1 MLFSFFDIFRNINIL
16 FVFLT
21 KFENMDLQNFI
32 SGKFV
37 KQKEYTSFFPEKIN
51 HEWIISTP
59 EVNKLLAEA
68 NRLIGE
74 LNAFSQI
81 IPDVDFFIT
90 MHILKEATTSS
101 RIEGTK
107 TNMEE
112 ALVKKEDVHPEKRD
126 DWAEVQNYIKAINT
140 SIKELEKLPISNRL
154 IKKTHKTIL
163 TGVRGKHKLPGE
175 YRTSQN
181 WIGAT
186 LKDAIFI
193 PPHHSE
199 VLELMSD
206 LEKFINENEN
216 HVPHLI
222 KIAIV
227 HYQFETIHPFLD
239 GNGRL
244 GRLLITLYLV
254 SNDVLKKPSLYLSD
268 FFEKNKGY
276 YYNNLMTVRLTSNL
290 TQWIKFFLVGVI
302 ETSKESIQVFKDILA
317 LKTHIETKRLPTLG
331 SKIEK
336 AQILLKQLFQ
346 TPIMDSKQVSALLE
360 ISPSTANRLINDL
373 IKLDILTELTGYK
386 RNRKFMFE
394 EYFKIFHRELEN

>member
-1 MLFSFFDIFRNINIL
+1 
-16 FVFLT
+16 
-21 KFENMDLQNFI
+21 MDLKDFI
-32 SGKFV
+32 SGKHT
-37 KQKEYTSFFPEKIN
+37 KQIEYKSFSPEKIN
-51 HEWIISTP
+51 HGWIVSTP

-81 IPDVDFFIT
+81 VPDVDFFIT

-112 ALVKKEDVHPEKRD
+112 ALVKEEDINPEKRD

-140 SIKELEKLPISNRL
+140 SIKDLEKLPISNRL
-154 IKKTHKTIL
+154 IKNTHKTL
-163 TGVRGKHKLPGE
+163 LSGVRGKHKIPGE
-175 YRTSQN
+175 FRTSQN

-186 LKDAIFI
+186 LKDAVFI

-199 VLELMSD
+199 VIGLMSD
-206 LEKFINENEN
+206 LEKFINDDE
-216 HVPHLI
+216 HQVPHLI
-222 KIAIV
+222 KIAIA

-254 SNDVLKKPSLYLSD
+254 SNEVLKKPSLYLSD

-276 YYNNLMTVRLTSNL
+276 YYDNLMTVRLTGNL
-290 TQWIKFFLVGVI
+290 VQWIKFFLVGVI
-302 ETSKESIQVFKDILA
+302 ETSKESIQVFKDIIA
-317 LKTHIETKRLPTLG
+317 LKTDIETNRLPKLG
-331 SKIEK
+331 SKIEN
-336 AQILLKQLFQ
+336 AQQLMKQLFQ
-346 TPIMDSKQVSALLE
+346 VPITDSKQVSELLE
-360 ISPSTANRLINDL
+360 ISPSTANRLIKEL
-373 IKLDILTELTGYK
+373 IELKILFELTGYK
-386 RNRKFMFE
+386 RNRKYMFT
-394 EYFKIFHRELEN
+394 EYFKIFHPEKTNKN

>member
-1 MLFSFFDIFRNINIL
+1 
-16 FVFLT
+16 
-21 KFENMDLQNFI
+21 MDLKNFI

-37 KQKEYTSFFPEKIN
+37 KQIEYKSFSPEKIN
-51 HEWIISTP
+51 HEWIVSTP
-59 EVNKLLAEA
+59 EVNKLLSVA

-112 ALVKKEDVHPEKRD
+112 ALVKEEDINPENRD

-140 SIKELEKLPISNRL
+140 SIKELEILPISNRL
-154 IKKTHKTIL
+154 IKNTHKTIL
-163 TGVRGKHKLPGE
+163 AAVRGKHKIPGE
-175 YRTSQN
+175 FRKSQN

-199 VLELMSD
+199 VLDLMSD
-206 LEKFINENEN
+206 LVKFINNDDN
-216 HVPHLI
+216 HIPHLI
-222 KIAIV
+222 KIAIA

-254 SNDVLKKPSLYLSD
+254 SNNVLKKPSLYLSD

-276 YYNNLMTVRLTSNL
+276 YYDNLMTVRLTSNL

-302 ETSKESIQVFKDILA
+302 ETSKESIQVFKDIIA
-317 LKTHIETKRLPTLG
+317 LKTDIETKRLPTLG

-346 TPIMDSKQVSALLE
+346 NPITDSKQVSELLE

-373 IKLDILTELTGYK
+373 IKLKILTELTGYK

-394 EYFKIFHRELEN
+394 EYFKIFYRELES

>member
-1 MLFSFFDIFRNINIL
+1 
-16 FVFLT
+16 
-21 KFENMDLQNFI
+21 MDLIDFI
-32 SGKFV
+32 SGKHV
-37 KQKEYTSFFPEKIN
+37 KQVEYKSFSPEKIN
-51 HEWIISTP
+51 HEWIVSTP
-59 EVNKLLAEA
+59 ELNKLLGEA

-112 ALVKKEDVHPEKRD
+112 ALVKEEDINPEKRD
-126 DWAEVQNYIKAINT
+126 DWSEVQNYVKAINT
-140 SIKELEKLPISNRL
+140 SIQELEKLPISNRL
-154 IKKTHKTIL
+154 IKKTHEIL
-163 TGVRGKHKLPGE
+163 LSGVRGKHKIPGE
-175 YRTSQN
+175 FRTSQN

-199 VLELMSD
+199 VNGLMSD
-206 LEKFINENEN
+206 LEKFINDEE
-216 HVPHLI
+216 HPVPHLI
-222 KIAIV
+222 KIAII

-268 FFEKNKGY
+268 FFEQNKGY
-276 YYNNLMTVRLTSNL
+276 YYDNLMTVRLTGNL
-290 TQWIKFFLVGVI
+290 TQWIKFFLVGVL
-302 ETSKESIQVFKDILA
+302 ETSKESIQVFKDIIA
-317 LKTHIETKRLPTLG
+317 LKTDIETNRLPKLG

-336 AQILLKQLFQ
+336 GQQLIKQLFQ
-346 TPIMDSKQVSALLE
+346 VPITDAKQVAELLQV
-360 ISPSTANRLINDL
+360 SPSTANRLIKDL
-373 IKLDILTELTGYK
+373 IELKILSELTGYK
-386 RNRKFMFE
+386 RNRKYMFRD
-394 EYFKIFHRELEN
+394 YFKIFHRELDN

>member
-1 MLFSFFDIFRNINIL
+1 
-16 FVFLT
+16 
-21 KFENMDLQNFI
+21 MDLKDFT
-32 SGKFV
+32 SGNYI
-37 KQKEYTSFFPEKIN
+37 KQIEYKSFSPEKIN

-112 ALVKKEDVHPEKRD
+112 ALVKEEDINPEKRD
-126 DWAEVQNYIKAINT
+126 DWSEVQNYIKAINS

-154 IKKTHKTIL
+154 IKNTHRTL
-163 TGVRGKHKLPGE
+163 LSGVRGKHKIPGE
-175 YRTSQN
+175 FRTSQN

-199 VLELMSD
+199 VVDLMSD
-206 LEKFINENEN
+206 LEKFINEDIYY
-216 HVPHLI
+216 VPHLI
-222 KIAIV
+222 KIAIA

-276 YYNNLMTVRLTSNL
+276 YYDNLMNVRLTNNL
-290 TQWIKFFLVGVI
+290 TQWVKFFLVGVI
-302 ETSKESIQVFKDILA
+302 ETSKGSIQVFKDIIQ
-317 LKTHIETKRLPTLG
+317 LKNNIETVRLPKIG
-331 SKIEK
+331 SKIDK
-336 AQILLKQLFQ
+336 GQQLMKQLFQ
-346 TPIMDSKQVSALLE
+346 KPIVDSKQISELLK
-360 ISPSTANRLINDL
+360 ISPSTANRLINDFIEL
-373 IKLDILTELTGYK
+373 KILSELTGYK
-386 RNRKFMFE
+386 RNRKFMFK
-394 EYFKIFHRELEN
+394 EYFKIFQRDVKN

>member
-1 MLFSFFDIFRNINIL
+1 VKIYILIFAKLLIN
-16 FVFLT
+16 
-21 KFENMDLQNFI
+21 ENMDISNFT
-32 SGKFV
+32 SGKGIEQNGY
-37 KQKEYTSFFPEKIN
+37 KSFSPERIN

-81 IPDVDFFIT
+81 IPDVDFFIS

-112 ALVKKEDVHPEKRD
+112 ALVREEDLNPEKRD
-126 DWAEVQNYIKAINT
+126 DWSEVQNYIKAINT
-140 SIKELEKLPISNRL
+140 SINELENLPISSRL
-154 IKKTHKTIL
+154 IKQTHKTL
-163 TGVRGKHKLPGE
+163 LSGVRGKFKIPGE
-175 YRTSQN
+175 FRASQN
-181 WIGAT
+181 WVGVT

-199 VLELMSD
+199 IADLMSD
-206 LEKFINENEN
+206 LEKFINDENLQ
-216 HVPHLI
+216 VPHLI
-222 KIAIV
+222 KIAII

-254 SNDVLKKPSLYLSD
+254 SSNVLKKPSLYLSD

-276 YYNNLMTVRLTSNL
+276 YYDNLMTVRINSDLV
-290 TQWIKFFLVGVI
+290 QWIKFFLVGVI
-302 ETSKESIQVFKDILA
+302 ETSKESIQVFKDILT
-317 LKTHIETKRLPTLG
+317 LKEDIETKRLPNLG
-331 SKIEK
+331 SKVDK
-336 AQILLKQLFQ
+336 GVQLVKHMYQI
-346 TPIMDSKQVSALLE
+346 PILDAKQVSELLG
-360 ISPSTANRLINDL
+360 ISPSTANRLIKDF
-373 IKLDILTELTGYK
+373 IKLGILIELTGYQ
-386 RNRKFMFE
+386 RNRKFMFK
-394 EYFKIFHRELEN
+394 EYFEIFHKQENN

>member
-1 MLFSFFDIFRNINIL
+1 MDI
-16 FVFLT
+16 T
-21 KFENMDLQNFI
+21 DFI
-32 SGKFV
+32 SGKQI
-37 KQKEYTSFFPEKIN
+37 KQIEYKSFSPEKIN
-51 HEWIISTP
+51 HEWIVSTP

-81 IPDVDFFIT
+81 VPDVDFFIT

-112 ALVKKEDVHPEKRD
+112 ALVKEEDINPDKRN

-140 SIKELEKLPISNRL
+140 SIKDLEKLPISNRL
-154 IKKTHKTIL
+154 IKNTHKTL
-163 TGVRGKHKLPGE
+163 LSGVRGKHKIPGNF
-175 YRTSQN
+175 RTSQN
-181 WIGAT
+181 WIGVT

-206 LEKFINENEN
+206 LEKFINEDEH

-239 GNGRL
+239 SNGRL

-268 FFEKNKGY
+268 FFEKNKDY
-276 YYNNLMTVRLTSNL
+276 YYDNLMSVRFTSNL
-290 TQWIKFFLVGVI
+290 VQWIKFFLVGVI
-302 ETSKESIQVFKDILA
+302 ETSKESIQVFKDIIA
-317 LKTHIETKRLPTLG
+317 LKTDIETNRLPKLG
-331 SKIEK
+331 SKIEN
-336 AQILLKQLFQ
+336 AQLLLKQLFQ
-346 TPIMDSKQVSALLE
+346 VPITDSKQVSELLG
-360 ISPSTANRLINDL
+360 ISASTANRLIKEL
-373 IKLDILTELTGYK
+373 IELEILSELTGYK
-386 RNRKFMFE
+386 RNRKYIFT
-394 EYFKIFHRELEN
+394 EYFNIFHKDKKGA

>member
-1 MLFSFFDIFRNINIL
+1 
-16 FVFLT
+16 
-21 KFENMDLQNFI
+21 MDLQSFI
-32 SGKFV
+32 SGKHV
-37 KQKEYTSFFPEKIN
+37 KQIEYQSFSPEKIN
-51 HEWIISTP
+51 HEWIVSTP

-81 IPDVDFFIT
+81 VPDVDFFIT

-112 ALVKKEDVHPEKRD
+112 ALVKEEDINPEKRN
-126 DWAEVQNYIKAINT
+126 DWTEVQNYIKAINT
-140 SIKELEKLPISNRL
+140 SIKDLEKLPISNRL
-154 IKKTHKTIL
+154 IKKTHKTL
-163 TGVRGKHKLPGE
+163 LSGVRGKHKIPGDF
-175 YRTSQN
+175 RTSQN

-199 VLELMSD
+199 VIELMSD
-206 LEKFINENEN
+206 LEKFINEDEY

-254 SNDVLKKPSLYLSD
+254 SNNVLKKPSLYLSD

-276 YYNNLMTVRLTSNL
+276 YYDNLMTVRLTSNL
-290 TQWIKFFLVGVI
+290 VQWVKFFLVGVI
-302 ETSKESIQVFKDILA
+302 ETSKESIQVFKDIITLM
-317 LKTHIETKRLPTLG
+317 TDIETKRLPKLG
-331 SKIEK
+331 SRIEN
-336 AQILLKQLFQ
+336 AQQLLKQLFQ
-346 TPIMDSKQVSALLE
+346 IPITDSKQVSELLG
-360 ISPSTANRLINDL
+360 ISPSTANRLIKEL
-373 IKLDILTELTGYK
+373 IELEILSESTGYK
-386 RNRKFMFE
+386 RNRKYIFT
-394 EYFKIFHRELEN
+394 EYFKIFHKEKTD

>member
-1 MLFSFFDIFRNINIL
+1 
-16 FVFLT
+16 
-21 KFENMDLQNFI
+21 MDLMDFI
-32 SGKFV
+32 SGKHV
-37 KQKEYTSFFPEKIN
+37 KQVEYKSFSPEKIN
-51 HEWIISTP
+51 HEWIVSTP
-59 EVNKLLAEA
+59 ELNKLLGEA

-112 ALVKKEDVHPEKRD
+112 ALVKEEDINPEKRD
-126 DWAEVQNYIKAINT
+126 DWSEVQNYVKAINT
-140 SIKELEKLPISNRL
+140 SIQELEKLPISNRL
-154 IKKTHKTIL
+154 IKNTHEIL
-163 TGVRGKHKLPGE
+163 LSGVRGKHKIPGE
-175 YRTSQN
+175 FRTSQN

-199 VLELMSD
+199 VNGLMSD
-206 LEKFINENEN
+206 LEKFINDEE
-216 HVPHLI
+216 HPVPHLI
-222 KIAIV
+222 KIAII

-276 YYNNLMTVRLTSNL
+276 YYDNLMTVRLTGNL
-290 TQWIKFFLVGVI
+290 TQWIKFFLVGVL
-302 ETSKESIQVFKDILA
+302 ETSKESIQVFKDIIA
-317 LKTHIETKRLPTLG
+317 LKTDIETNRLPKLG
-331 SKIEK
+331 SKIK
-336 AQILLKQLFQ
+336 KGQQLIKQLFQ
-346 TPIMDSKQVSALLE
+346 VPITDAKQVAELLQV
-360 ISPSTANRLINDL
+360 SPSTANRLIKDL
-373 IKLDILTELTGYK
+373 IELKILSELTGYK
-386 RNRKFMFE
+386 RNRKYMFRD
-394 EYFKIFHRELEN
+394 YFKIFHRELDN

>member
-1 MLFSFFDIFRNINIL
+1 
-16 FVFLT
+16 
-21 KFENMDLQNFI
+21 MDLQDFI
-32 SGKFV
+32 SGKHI
-37 KQKEYTSFFPEKIN
+37 KQLEYKSFSPEKIN

-59 EVNKLLAEA
+59 EVNKLLSEA

-81 IPDVDFFIT
+81 IPDVDFFIK

-112 ALVKKEDVHPEKRD
+112 ALVKEKDINPEKRD

-140 SIKELEKLPISNRL
+140 SIEELEKLPISNRL
-154 IKKTHKTIL
+154 IKNTHKIIL
-163 TGVRGKHKLPGE
+163 SGVRGKHKIPGE
-175 YRTSQN
+175 FRISQN

-199 VLELMSD
+199 VIELMSD
-206 LEKFINENEN
+206 LEKFINDEEN
-216 HVPHLI
+216 HIPHLI
-222 KIAIV
+222 KIAIA

-239 GNGRL
+239 GNGRI

-276 YYNNLMTVRLTSNL
+276 YYDNLMTVRLTSNL

-302 ETSKESIQVFKDILA
+302 QTSKESIQVFKDIIA
-317 LKTHIETKRLPTLG
+317 LKNNIETERLPKLG
-331 SKIEK
+331 SKIENG
-336 AQILLKQLFQ
+336 QLLMKQLFQ
-346 TPIMDSKQVSALLE
+346 IPITDSKQVSELLK
-360 ISPSTANRLINDL
+360 ISASTANRLIKDL
-373 IKLDILTELTGYK
+373 IDLEILTELTGYK
-386 RNRKFMFE
+386 RNRKFMFK
-394 EYFKIFHRELEN
+394 EYFKIFHTDIKN

>member
-1 MLFSFFDIFRNINIL
+1 
-16 FVFLT
+16 
-21 KFENMDLQNFI
+21 MDLIDFI
-32 SGKFV
+32 SGKHV
-37 KQKEYTSFFPEKIN
+37 KQVEYKSFSPEKIN
-51 HEWIISTP
+51 HEWIVSTP
-59 EVNKLLAEA
+59 ELNKLLGEA

-112 ALVKKEDVHPEKRD
+112 ALVKEEDINPEKRD
-126 DWAEVQNYIKAINT
+126 DWSEVQNYIKAINT
-140 SIKELEKLPISNRL
+140 SIQELEKLPISNRL
-154 IKKTHKTIL
+154 IKKTHEIL
-163 TGVRGKHKLPGE
+163 LSGVRGKHKIPGE
-175 YRTSQN
+175 FRTSQN

-199 VLELMSD
+199 VNGLMSD
-206 LEKFINENEN
+206 LEKFINDEE
-216 HVPHLI
+216 HPVPHLI
-222 KIAIV
+222 KIAII

-268 FFEKNKGY
+268 FFEQNKGY
-276 YYNNLMTVRLTSNL
+276 YYDNLMTVRLTGNL
-290 TQWIKFFLVGVI
+290 TQWIKFFLVGVL
-302 ETSKESIQVFKDILA
+302 ETSKESIQVFKDIIA
-317 LKTHIETKRLPTLG
+317 LKTDIETNRLPKLG

-336 AQILLKQLFQ
+336 GQQLIKQLFQ
-346 TPIMDSKQVSALLE
+346 VPITDAKQVAELLQV
-360 ISPSTANRLINDL
+360 SPSTANRLIKDL
-373 IKLDILTELTGYK
+373 IELKILSELTGYK
-386 RNRKFMFE
+386 RNRKYMFRD
-394 EYFKIFHRELEN
+394 YFKIFHRELDN

>member
-1 MLFSFFDIFRNINIL
+1 
-16 FVFLT
+16 
-21 KFENMDLQNFI
+21 MDLKNFN
-32 SGKFV
+32 SGKHT
-37 KQKEYTSFFPEKIN
+37 KQLEYKSFSPEKIN

-81 IPDVDFFIT
+81 VPDVDFFIT

-112 ALVKKEDVHPEKRD
+112 ALVKEEDINPEKRD

-140 SIKELEKLPISNRL
+140 SIEQLETLPISNRL
-154 IKKTHKTIL
+154 IKNTHKTL
-163 TGVRGKHKLPGE
+163 LSGVRGKHKIPGE
-175 YRTSQN
+175 FRSSQN

-193 PPHHSE
+193 PPHHSD
-199 VLELMSD
+199 VIELMSD
-206 LEKFINENEN
+206 LEKFINDEDYFT
-216 HVPHLI
+216 PHLI
-222 KIAIV
+222 KIAIA

-254 SNDVLKKPSLYLSD
+254 SNNVLSKPSLYLSD

-276 YYNNLMTVRLTSNL
+276 YYDNLMTVRLTSNM

-302 ETSKESIQVFKDILA
+302 ETSKESIQVFKDIIK
-317 LKTHIETKRLPTLG
+317 LKDDIETIRLPKLG
-331 SKIEK
+331 SKIENG
-336 AQILLKQLFQ
+336 QQLMKQLFQ
-346 TPIMDSKQVSALLE
+346 VPVTDSKQVAELLK
-360 ISPSTANRLINDL
+360 ISPSTANRLINALIDL
-373 IKLDILTELTGYK
+373 EILSELTGYK
-386 RNRKFMFE
+386 RNRKFIFK
-394 EYFKIFHRELEN
+394 EYFRIFHRELEN

>member
-1 MLFSFFDIFRNINIL
+1 
-16 FVFLT
+16 
-21 KFENMDLQNFI
+21 MDLTNFI
-32 SGKFV
+32 SGKYI
-37 KQKEYTSFFPEKIN
+37 KQIEYKSFSPEKIN

-59 EVNKLLAEA
+59 EVNKLLSEA
-68 NRLIGE
+68 NRFIGE

-112 ALVKKEDVHPEKRD
+112 ALVKEEDINPEKRD

-140 SIKELEKLPISNRL
+140 SIEELQKLPISNRL
-154 IKKTHKTIL
+154 IKNTHKTIL
-163 TGVRGKHKLPGE
+163 SGVRGKHKIPGE
-175 YRTSQN
+175 FRRSQN

-193 PPHHSE
+193 PPHHTE
-199 VLELMSD
+199 VLDLMSD
-206 LEKFINENEN
+206 LEKFINDDEN
-216 HVPHLI
+216 HIPHLI
-222 KIAIV
+222 KIAIA

-254 SNDVLKKPSLYLSD
+254 GNDVLKKPSLYLSN

-302 ETSKESIQVFKDILA
+302 ETSKESIQVFKDILT
-317 LKTHIETKRLPTLG
+317 LKSNIEIERLPKLG
-331 SKIEK
+331 SRIENG
-336 AQILLKQLFQ
+336 QLLMKQLYQ
-346 TPIMDSKQVSALLE
+346 VPITDSKEVSSLLN
-360 ISPSTANRLINDL
+360 ISASTANRLINDL
-373 IKLDILTELTGYK
+373 IDLEILIELTGYK
-386 RNRKFMFE
+386 RNRKFMFK
-394 EYFKIFHRELEN
+394 EYFEIFQPKI

>member
-1 MLFSFFDIFRNINIL
+1 
-16 FVFLT
+16 
-21 KFENMDLQNFI
+21 MDLKDFN
-32 SGKFV
+32 SGKHI
-37 KQKEYTSFFPEKIN
+37 KQLEYKSFSPETIN

-81 IPDVDFFIT
+81 VPDVDFFIT

-112 ALVKKEDVHPEKRD
+112 ALVKEEDINPEKRD

-140 SIKELEKLPISNRL
+140 SINELETLPISNHL
-154 IKKTHKTIL
+154 IKNTHKTL
-163 TGVRGKHKLPGE
+163 LSGVRGKHKVPGE
-175 YRTSQN
+175 FRSSQN

-199 VLELMSD
+199 VIELMSD
-206 LEKFINENEN
+206 LEKFINDEDYF
-216 HVPHLI
+216 VPHLI
-222 KIAIV
+222 KIAIA

-254 SNDVLKKPSLYLSD
+254 SNNVLSKPSLYLSD

-276 YYNNLMTVRLTSNL
+276 YYDNLMTVRITSNM
-290 TQWIKFFLVGVI
+290 TQWVKFFLVGVI
-302 ETSKESIQVFKDILA
+302 ETSKESIQVFKDIIK
-317 LKTHIETKRLPTLG
+317 LKDDIETIRLPKLG
-331 SKIEK
+331 SKIENG
-336 AQILLKQLFQ
+336 QQLMKQLFQ
-346 TPIMDSKQVSALLE
+346 VPITDSKQVAELLK
-360 ISPSTANRLINDL
+360 ISPSTANRLINALIDL
-373 IKLDILTELTGYK
+373 EILSELTGYK
-386 RNRKFMFE
+386 RNRKFIFK
-394 EYFKIFHRELEN
+394 EYFRIFHRELEN

>member
-1 MLFSFFDIFRNINIL
+1 MKNYFEVINKKLKDEIEIENIQIVDNSHKHKGHKSFS
-16 FVFLT
+16 
-21 KFENMDLQNFI
+21 
-32 SGKFV
+32 
-37 KQKEYTSFFPEKIN
+37 PEKIN

-59 EVNKLLAEA
+59 EVNKLLSEA

-81 IPDVDFFIT
+81 IPDVDFFIK

-101 RIEGTK
+101 RIEGAK

-112 ALVKKEDVHPEKRD
+112 ALVKEKDINPEKRD

-140 SIKELEKLPISNRL
+140 SIEELEKLPISNRL
-154 IKKTHKTIL
+154 IKNTHKIIL
-163 TGVRGKHKLPGE
+163 SGVRGKHKIPGE
-175 YRTSQN
+175 FRISQN

-193 PPHHSE
+193 PPHQSE
-199 VLELMSD
+199 VIELMSD
-206 LEKFINENEN
+206 LEKFINDEEN
-216 HVPHLI
+216 HIPHLI
-222 KIAIV
+222 KIAIA

-239 GNGRL
+239 GNGRI

-276 YYNNLMTVRLTSNL
+276 YYDNLMTVRLTSNL

-302 ETSKESIQVFKDILA
+302 QTSKESIQVFKDIIA
-317 LKTHIETKRLPTLG
+317 LKNNIETERLPKLG
-331 SKIEK
+331 SKIENG
-336 AQILLKQLFQ
+336 QLLMKQLFQ
-346 TPIMDSKQVSALLE
+346 IPITDSKQVSELLK
-360 ISPSTANRLINDL
+360 ISASTANRLIKDL
-373 IKLDILTELTGYK
+373 IDLEILTELTGYK
-386 RNRKFMFE
+386 RNRKFMFK
-394 EYFKIFHRELEN
+394 EYFKIFHTDIKN

>member
-1 MLFSFFDIFRNINIL
+1 MNLKDFN
-16 FVFLT
+16 
-21 KFENMDLQNFI
+21 
-32 SGKFV
+32 SGKHI
-37 KQKEYTSFFPEKIN
+37 KQLEYKSFSPEKIH

-81 IPDVDFFIT
+81 VPDVDFFIT

-101 RIEGTK
+101 KIEGTK

-112 ALVKKEDVHPEKRD
+112 ALIKEEDINPEKRD

-140 SIKELEKLPISNRL
+140 SIEELKKLPISNRL
-154 IKKTHKTIL
+154 IKNTHKTL
-163 TGVRGKHKLPGE
+163 LSGVRGKHKIPGE
-175 YRTSQN
+175 FRSSQN

-199 VLELMSD
+199 VIELMSD
-206 LEKFINENEN
+206 LEKFLNDEDYF
-216 HVPHLI
+216 VPHLI
-222 KIAIV
+222 KIAIA

-254 SNDVLKKPSLYLSD
+254 SNNVLNKPSLYLSD

-276 YYNNLMTVRLTSNL
+276 YYDNLMTARQTSNL

-302 ETSKESIQVFKDILA
+302 ETSKESIQVFKDIIK
-317 LKTHIETKRLPTLG
+317 LKDDIETIRLPKLG
-331 SKIEK
+331 SKIENG
-336 AQILLKQLFQ
+336 QQLIKQLYQ
-346 TPIMDSKQVSALLE
+346 VPITDAKQVAQLLE
-360 ISPSTANRLINDL
+360 ISPSTANRLIKELIDL
-373 IKLDILTELTGYK
+373 KILSELTGYK
-386 RNRKFMFE
+386 RNRKFIFK
-394 EYFKIFHRELEN
+394 EYFKIFQRELN